1 MSHPLPG
8 LLFALLILAPVVDSK
23 LEADDLEFSRDV
35 RPILSDRCFP
45 CHGPNEDD
53 RQGELRLDR
62 ADGPEGAYRD
72 LYDSQAVKP
81 GSLEE
86 SAVWY
91 RITSEDDDVMPPPDS
106 SKKRLDAN
114 QNRIIKFT
122 VLKMI
127 NQHRRRGQMVQGN
140 IEEALDLIRVQ
151 VHR

>member
-1 MSHPLPG
+1 MKSALIALGVLALPVIS
-8 LLFALLILAPVVDSK
+8 A
-23 LEADDLEFSRDV
+23 ADDRIEFNRDV

-106 SKKRLDAN
+106 SKKRRDAD
-114 QNRIIKFT
+114 QIQIIKRWIEQGAEYADFWAF
-122 VLKMI
+122 VPP
-127 NQHRRRGQMVQGN
+127 RRPAMPG
-140 IEEALDLIRVQ
+140 
-151 VHR
+151 